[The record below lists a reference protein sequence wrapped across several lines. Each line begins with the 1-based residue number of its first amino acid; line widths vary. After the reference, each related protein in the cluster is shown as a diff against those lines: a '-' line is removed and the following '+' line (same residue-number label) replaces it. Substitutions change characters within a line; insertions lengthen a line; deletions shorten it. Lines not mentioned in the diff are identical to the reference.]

1 MKNNST
7 SVLNNMFWKFAERF
21 STQAASLIVSV
32 VLARI
37 LDPNSYG
44 LIATVTI
51 FISIAN
57 VFVTD
62 GFSSALIQRKSVD
75 CLDYSSVLN
84 FNIIFSMFLYVI
96 LFICAPAIGNYYG
109 EGYELVTPV
118 LRVLGVRLVINSINS
133 IQQAYLSRNMLFKKA
148 FAPTFIGTVLSG
160 VIGIILANCGFGV
173 WALVA
178 QNLSNSFIST
188 VILQIIIH
196 KYPGI
201 RISFYRLQNLLAFG
215 FKILLTGLL
224 MSGFEQIRAFLIGK
238 KYTSADLAYYDRGN
252 QFPSVLINNV
262 NSTISAVMFPKL
274 SQLQDSKSELKD
286 LMKKS
291 IRFSSFILFPLMFGL
306 AAISETLVLVLLTDK
321 WIACVPLLQLFC
333 LYYIFMPIHSA
344 NMQVIKALGRSDIY
358 MRLECIK
365 KAIELVVLIVTIRI
379 SVKWMVV
386 GMVACSI
393 LFVFVN
399 AYPNKKLLNYSIKEQ
414 ISDIS
419 PSIGMSIVMFLP
431 VYAINYIPMNNILKL
446 VLQVIV
452 GLAFY
457 FIISIVTKNSEF
469 MYAKELVLG
478 KSKLFLK
485 VK

>member
-1 MKNNST
+1 
-7 SVLNNMFWKFAERF
+7 
-21 STQAASLIVSV
+21 
-32 VLARI
+32 
-37 LDPNSYG
+37 
-44 LIATVTI
+44 
-51 FISIAN
+51 
-57 VFVTD
+57 
-62 GFSSALIQRKSVD
+62 
-75 CLDYSSVLN
+75 
-84 FNIIFSMFLYVI
+84 
-96 LFICAPAIGNYYG
+96 
-109 EGYELVTPV
+109 
-118 LRVLGVRLVINSINS
+118 
-133 IQQAYLSRNMLFKKA
+133 
-148 FAPTFIGTVLSG
+148 
-160 VIGIILANCGFGV
+160 
-173 WALVA
+173 
-178 QNLSNSFIST
+178 
-188 VILQIIIH
+188 
-196 KYPGI
+196 
-201 RISFYRLQNLLAFG
+201 
-215 FKILLTGLL
+215 
-224 MSGFEQIRAFLIGK
+224 
-238 KYTSADLAYYDRGN
+238 
-252 QFPSVLINNV
+252 
-262 NSTISAVMFPKL
+262 MFPKL